1 MDEVSR
7 RIKMTQ
13 KKKSVPET
21 GTLKAAGKP
30 YFP

>member
-13 KKKSVPET
+13 KKSVPET